1 MSTIINGTSS
11 AITFP
16 DSSVQNTSAI
26 VSGYVPYANL
36 PTGSVLQ
43 VVQSVYNSQIS
54 TSSTT
59 MFATGFT
66 VSITPKFSTSKILVI
81 ITGGKPYCNTNNCF
95 GANTLRRSIGGGGYS
110 QITAS
115 TYDWSF
121 GSVAGASSV
130 PHSYTYLDSP
140 ATTSATIYQ
149 PYYAV
154 DVNTGAGT
162 YYFNL
167 IQSSSNPTITVT
179 AMEISA

>member
-1 MSTIINGTSS
+1 MSLVLNGTNG
-11 AITFP
+11 ITFP
-16 DSSVQNTSAI
+16 NSTVQASA
-26 VSGYVPYANL
+26 
-36 PTGSVLQ
+36 GSVLQ

-59 MFATGFT
+59 MSATGFT

-140 ATTSATIYQ
+140 ATTSAIIYQ